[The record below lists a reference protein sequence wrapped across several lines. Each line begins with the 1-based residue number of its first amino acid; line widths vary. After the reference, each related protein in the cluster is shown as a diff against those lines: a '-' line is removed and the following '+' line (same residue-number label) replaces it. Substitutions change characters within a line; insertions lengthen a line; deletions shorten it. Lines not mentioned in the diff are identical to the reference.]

1 MVASVVEKEESEAPK
16 FVHDSIDATIRKMQM
31 KLSDKHKENNA
42 RVAILKRLAIDET
55 SNVRSRDEEE
65 MTIITKFNNLSK
77 NKSDKV
83 HTIQKLKVDVDAD
96 EWVPT

>member
-1 MVASVVEKEESEAPK
+1 M
-16 FVHDSIDATIRKMQM
+16 
-31 KLSDKHKENNA
+31 A
-42 RVAILKRLAIDET
+42 RVASSGVEKQTNPNPFERPVLRSFMTRAEVMVPMLVAIDET

-65 MTIITKFNNLSK
+65 MAIITKFNNLSK